1 MSNKQI
7 RVVIVDDHPLVREGL
22 RFLLAKEEDLL
33 VVGEAADVQEAKS
46 LIQIYQPHVILL
58 DISLPGKSGIAF
70 SAELKSKKDSPKILI
85 VSMHEQPEFV
95 IQALH
100 AGAHGYVLKSSDSEE
115 VANAIREVS
124 EGRLYVSSKLKPV
137 LDEFQVSELQGGRAL
152 VNELSERETEV
163 LRFVSQ
169 GLSAKE
175 VAESLGISHRTVETH
190 RMNIMKKLGAK
201 NVAELIKKA
210 VSSGILS

>member
-1 MSNKQI
+1 MSKMPI
-7 RVVIVDDHPLVREGL
+7 RIIIVDDHPLVREGL
-22 RFLLAKEEDLL
+22 RFLLAKESDLVIL
-33 VVGEAADVQEAKS
+33 GEAADVNEAKH
-46 LIQIYQPHVILL
+46 LIRTQQPDVVLL

-70 SAELKSKKDSPKILI
+70 SAELQSHPDSPKILFI
-85 VSMHEQPEFV
+85 SMHEQPEFV
-95 IQALH
+95 SQAFH

-124 EGRLYVSSKLKPV
+124 MGHQYVSSKLKSVLEEFQGSDIQSGPV
-137 LDEFQVSELQGGRAL
+137 LVL
-152 VNELSERETEV
+152 ELSDRESEV
-163 LRFVSQ
+163 LRLVSQ

-201 NVAELIKKA
+201 NVAELIKIA
-210 VSSGILS
+210 VSAGILS